1 MAKLTKVQREFFAD
15 FAKNDLSNT
24 LFPILH
30 AQGLQL
36 TPELAE
42 ELLNLID
49 LEEYTNI
56 IGAAFLERVDFAI
69 IKRVDKIM
77 KSDEF
82 NNVIV
87 ASQQVSDVVNDER
100 IRILSALIPVAD
112 EAALGLSDEQEG

>member
-1 MAKLTKVQREFFAD
+1 MAKLTKAQREFFSE
-15 FAKNDLSNT
+15 FAKNDLGNA

-30 AQGLQL
+30 AQGIQL

-42 ELLNLID
+42 ELLNLVD
-49 LEEYTNI
+49 LDAYTEI
-56 IGAAFLERVDFAI
+56 VGAAFLERVDFTTV
-69 IKRVDKIM
+69 KRVDKIM

-87 ASQQVSDVVNDER
+87 ASQQVSDIVYDER

-112 EAALGLSDEQEG
+112 EDALGLSEQEG

>member
-1 MAKLTKVQREFFAD
+1 MAKLTKAQREFFYD
-15 FAKNDLSNT
+15 FAKNDLSNI

-42 ELLNLID
+42 NLLSMVD
-49 LEEYTNI
+49 LDSYTET
-56 IGAAFLERVDFAI
+56 IGQAFLSRVDFTTI
-69 IKRVDKIM
+69 RRVDKIM

-87 ASQQVSDVVNDER
+87 ASQQVSDAVNDER
-100 IRILSALIPVAD
+100 IRILAALIPVAD
-112 EAALGLSDEQEG
+112 EEALGLTDEQEG